1 MKDITMTLSSP
12 DVKLVNGKAS
22 LTASVSNGSAAPQRV
37 VLGAFPGSEGAAAQ
51 SATWTTIGRPL
62 RTIPAVSIEQYL
74 VEFDT
79 TGAAPGTYPVKL
91 IAYSADE
98 APEEYSD
105 QGHVISLVV
114 EPQPVVPPK
123 KFPWWIVIAG
133 AALVLVIGAAVVFFL
148 TRPATPK
155 LTAVTVNPAAVTVPV
170 GGTQQLTAAGSFSDG
185 STKPLAPAWR
195 SADAGIVEVD
205 STGKVTARAPGSALI
220 TASQDGIE
228 GNATASVPAV
238 LTNITITPAS
248 ATLNLGNRV
257 KLKAFGIFSD
267 GSTQP
272 LTTVTWQ
279 SNNPSSAQVDDTGV
293 VTAVS
298 FGPSTVTASRD
309 GIQGAANI
317 FVQFIL
323 PF

>member
-37 VLGAFPGSEGAAAQ
+37 VLGAFPGSAGTAAQ

-114 EPQPVVPPK
+114 DPQPVVPPK
-123 KFPWWIVIAG
+123 KFPWWMVIAG
-133 AALVLVIGAAVVFFL
+133 AALVLVVGAAVVFFL
-148 TRPATPK
+148 TRASAPK
-155 LTAVTVNPAAVTVPV
+155 LTAVTVNPASATVQV
-170 GGTQQLTAAGSFSDG
+170 GAAQQLTAAGVLSDG
-185 STKPLAPAWR
+185 STKPLAPVWR
-195 SADAGIVEVD
+195 SADPGIVEVD

-228 GNATASVPAV
+228 GNAAVSVPAV
-238 LTNITITPAS
+238 LTKITVMPVS
-248 ATLNLGNRV
+248 ATLHLGDQV
-257 KLKAFGIFSD
+257 KLRAVGIFSD

-279 SNNPSSAQVDDTGV
+279 SNNPSRAQVDDAGV
-293 VTAVS
+293 VTAV
-298 FGPSTVTASRD
+298 FPGQTTVTASRD

-317 FVQFIL
+317 FVQFI